1 MVYSTNACFQIKNI
15 LRDQFILYDD
25 NSKGK
30 IFVQLH
36 IVGGQGFVSVYLI
49 VLTRKRLKFLRH
61 AFFYPVYTRLL
72 RLPEIL

>member
-1 MVYSTNACFQIKNI
+1 MMTIVKARFS
-15 LRDQFILYDD
+15 
-25 NSKGK
+25 
-30 IFVQLH
+30 VQLH